1 MNIETLDGVQ
11 KELTE
16 QIVGNPFGRVFQLSP
31 VEIAIDVH
39 LNDGRWLFISVEPS
53 DPRVYLV
60 RRRLRELEKQS
71 NNPSPFLLAL
81 RKHLSGET
89 IRSIE
94 TIENERVLLFR
105 FSAKSDPN
113 KSSELSLSLQLTG
126 RSSNLFLLDGEDGI
140 LAMLRAAKGRSIG
153 DRYAPPVRIDPDS
166 RNPSPE
172 PKEIQTASS
181 GSISEQLDREDLGR
195 RSEQEFDNLSK
206 AARSTITSAIKRK
219 KKLRS
224 NLENDL
230 KDHGDAAHW
239 KRFGDIL
246 LANTATAEKRSGVF
260 IAIDHFDEGLPKVE
274 IPFENDES
282 VTETAEKYFRR
293 YTKARNAALEIS
305 RRLAETNAEL
315 DQLHIRLM
323 EIESMIADRNI
334 DGLKGVL
341 APSGSKKNVSKG
353 RGQSEPSKAYRTFV
367 SSDGFEILVGK
378 KAKDNDFLTLRIAK
392 SLDVWMHAADY
403 PGSHV
408 VIRDSGKREVPPQT
422 LLEAAEL
429 AAFYSQGRKQVK
441 AAVHCTQ
448 KKFVNKPKG
457 SAPGLVSLASFK
469 TLLVEPKIP
478 AGISRQ

>member
-1 MNIETLDGVQ
+1 MDVATLNAVKIELA
-11 KELTE
+11 EL
-16 QIVGNPFGRVFQLSP
+16 IIGKSLGRIFQLSP
-31 VEIAIDVH
+31 VEVAIDVH
-39 LNDGRWLFISVEPS
+39 LNDGRWLFVSVEPS
-53 DPRVYLV
+53 NPRVYLIQ
-60 RRRLRELEKQS
+60 RRLRELEKQA

-81 RKHLSGET
+81 KKYLSGET
-89 IRSIE
+89 IRSIV

-105 FSAKSDPN
+105 FSSNSDPN
-113 KSSELSLSLQLTG
+113 KSSELSLCVQLTG
-126 RSSNLFLLDGEDGI
+126 RSSNLYLLDGEEGI
-140 LAMLRAAKGRSIG
+140 IARLRSAKGRSIG
-153 DRYAPPVRIDPDS
+153 DRYAPPVPIEPDS
-166 RNPSPE
+166 RIPSPE

-181 GSISEQLDREDLGR
+181 GSISEQLDREDLHR
-195 RSEQEFDNLSK
+195 RSEQEFNNVAK
-206 AARSTITSAIKRK
+206 KARSTVTSAIKRK
-219 KKLRS
+219 EKLRS

-230 KDHGDAAHW
+230 KDHGDAEHW

-246 LANTATAEKRSGVF
+246 LANTATAEKRNGAF
-260 IAIDHFDEGLPKVE
+260 IVTDHFDEGLPKVE

-293 YTKARNAALEIS
+293 YTKSRNAALAIS
-305 RRLAETNAEL
+305 RRLAETNGEL
-315 DQLHIRLM
+315 DHLQIRMM
-323 EIESMIADRNI
+323 EIESMIADRDI
-334 DGLKGVL
+334 DGLKNVL

-353 RGQSEPSKAYRTFV
+353 RGQLEPAKAYRTFF

-441 AAVHCTQ
+441 AAVHYTQ
-448 KKFVNKPKG
+448 KKFVNKPKR

-469 TLLVEPKIP
+469 TLLVEPRIP
-478 AGISRQ
+478 AGITRQ